1 MPTLLVKAKELSNS
15 PLAEVW
21 IMPSITAMSLNWT
34 DADCAFMKSAVALGP
49 DPGPGAALDPALAA
63 ALDPGPALVPDP
75 VPDQGPR
82 ADPSLALGL
91 APSPDLGAV
100 PNLRIVTGT
109 RRPMEIGRDQSPDL
123 GLEIDPTPSQS
134 LVPDLDQSR
143 ETTKQERSPA
153 LGEEECLK
161 RDQDLHSTLTRTED
175 FTLQLGSF

>member
-34 DADCAFMKSAVALGP
+34 DADCAFMKNAVALDP

-123 GLEIDPTPSQS
+123 GLEIDQTPSQS

-143 ETTKQERSPA
+143 ETTKQERGAP
-153 LGEEECLK
+153 LLEK
-161 RDQDLHSTLTRTED
+161 KNV
-175 FTLQLGSF
+175 

>member
-34 DADCAFMKSAVALGP
+34 DADCAFMKNVVALGP
-49 DPGPGAALDPALAA
+49 APGPGAALDPALAA
-63 ALDPGPALVPDP
+63 ALDPGPALVPAL

-82 ADPSLALGL
+82 AAPSLALGL

-143 ETTKQERSPA
+143 ETTKQERGAP
-153 LGEEECLK
+153 LLEK
-161 RDQDLHSTLTRTED
+161 KNV
-175 FTLQLGSF
+175 